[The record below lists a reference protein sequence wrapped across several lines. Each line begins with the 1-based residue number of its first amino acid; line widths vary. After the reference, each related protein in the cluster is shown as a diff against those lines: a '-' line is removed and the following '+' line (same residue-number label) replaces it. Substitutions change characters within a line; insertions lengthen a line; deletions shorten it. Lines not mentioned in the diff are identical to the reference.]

1 VELAHQMAARK
12 AWPAV
17 RLGFIL
23 HKTASAASV
32 DIPAGLT
39 QAGKQHN
46 RIHLTLGQ
54 LDMDIRTRTASAP
67 RTNRLSVPLDSVP
80 QMRPIKASG
89 FDPWD
94 LTLGGMPPGLS
105 FVRGAPAFT
114 FALAAAAKVID
125 ADVDDAGVQPEVLIV
140 GFSTEPE
147 LARTCADRAGL
158 SASRSRLFRSSDDL
172 EGVLEAI
179 EYERPRAV
187 IFDSAM
193 ELDNRLSSRRKWQQM
208 AQLRQACWDRG
219 VSAVVC
225 GDWDFVRKRPVGLPT
240 VPAPQAILLHPLP
253 ETVGPW
259 GLFLVAVH
267 RSEWM
272 YRRASERGVVVQLDE
287 FGVALLPDPD
297 A

>member
-1 VELAHQMAARK
+1 M
-12 AWPAV
+12 
-17 RLGFIL
+17 
-23 HKTASAASV
+23 ASV
-32 DIPAGLT
+32 ATLTSFTPAGT
-39 QAGKQHN
+39 HN
-46 RIHLTLGQ
+46 PNHRTLGQ
-54 LDMDIRTRTASAP
+54 LDMDTRTRSASAP

-80 QMRPIKASG
+80 PMRPIKASG

-125 ADVDDAGVQPEVLIV
+125 ADVDGHSVQPEVLIV
-140 GFSTEPE
+140 GFATEPE
-147 LARTCADRAGL
+147 LARMCADRAGL
-158 SASRSRLFRSSDDL
+158 STSRSRLCRSSDDL

-179 EYERPRAV
+179 KYDRPRVV
-187 IFDSAM
+187 IFDSAI

-208 AQLRQACWDRG
+208 AWLRQSCWDLG
-219 VSAVVC
+219 ISVIVC
-225 GDWDFVRKRPVGLPT
+225 GDWDFVRKRPLGLPT
-240 VPAPQAILLHPLP
+240 VPAPQAVLLHPLP

-259 GLFLVAVH
+259 GLFLVAVL
-267 RSEWM
+267 RSEWL
-272 YRRASERGVVVQLDE
+272 YKRASERGVVVQLDE